1 MCGVAAASV
10 GVGGVATLKF
20 HGKAKS
26 DLKIFKVPRPV
37 LTKMIPKGPG
47 AVYRKT
53 LKEKLEMNN
62 DTTR

>member
-20 HGKAKS
+20 RGAAKS

-47 AVYRKT
+47 AV
-53 LKEKLEMNN
+53 
-62 DTTR
+62 